1 MRQSPESPAALVEA
15 TRRAVDAELAR
26 YFEEKRAEIRSI
38 SRASELL
45 LDEVEALTTRG
56 GKRLRPIVLAASY
69 MAVSEGAKLEA
80 AVPAGAALELLQSY
94 LLIHDDWMDGDL
106 VRRGGPAVHASLR
119 SRVEDDHLGDVLGV
133 LAGDLAG
140 TWAWELLLRAPFP
153 EHRRA
158 EALST
163 YVRIQVEVYLG
174 QHLDSVADPNVPL
187 MQDLKT
193 GSYTVRG
200 PLTLGALL
208 GDATEEQLTALLA
221 WGKPLGEA
229 FQVRDDLLGT
239 FGQAAATGKPG
250 DDLRHGKGTAV
261 IAEARA
267 SLSASERAPI
277 EAVLGRGDASDEA
290 VALAA
295 RTLVDTG
302 VRARVEAR
310 LDALVAESRAA
321 LAAPCLTDRG
331 REVLGSVGE
340 RLSHRSY

>member
-1 MRQSPESPAALVEA
+1 MRQKADSPAALVEA

-26 YFEEKRAEIRSI
+26 FFEEKRAEVRSI
-38 SRASELL
+38 SAASEVL
-45 LDEVEALTTRG
+45 LDEVEALTMRG
-56 GKRLRPIVLAASY
+56 GKRLRPIVLAAAHL
-69 MAVSEGAKLEA
+69 AVREGAELEA

-119 SRVEDDHLGDVLGV
+119 RHVNDDHVGDALGV

-140 TWAWELLLRAPFP
+140 TWAWELLLRSPFP
-153 EHRRA
+153 AHRRG
-158 EALST
+158 EALSA
-163 YVRIQVEVYLG
+163 YVRLQVEVYLG
-174 QHLDSVADPNVPL
+174 QHLDVVADPDVPR

-208 GDATEEQLTALLA
+208 GDATPAQLEALLA

-229 FQVRDDLLGT
+229 FQLRDDLLGT
-239 FGQAAATGKPG
+239 FGDASATGKPG
-250 DDLRHGKGTAV
+250 DDLRHGKGTALV
-261 IAEARA
+261 AEARKTLPPA
-267 SLSASERAPI
+267 ERAPI
-277 EAVLGRGDASDEA
+277 EAVLGRADASDEA

-295 RTLVDTG
+295 STLVEKG
-302 VRARVEAR
+302 VRARVESR

-321 LAAPCLTDRG
+321 LEAPCLTGVG
-331 REVLGSVGE
+331 REVLAAVGE
-340 RLSHRSY
+340 QLARRSH